1 MQGFKSPIDSW
12 VVKVVVGAHGA
23 IRVGTHRA
31 TGAGIENTD
40 ENSNWSRLTVIIVTS
55 TNHSWA
61 SKKYEEK
68 LKKRILKK
76 VLNLEWYWSNVLNV
90 DLLYG

>member
-1 MQGFKSPIDSW
+1 MTYSMRLHGQEKAVRKRKMQGFKSPIDSW

-40 ENSNWSRLTVIIVTS
+40 ENSN
-55 TNHSWA
+55 
-61 SKKYEEK
+61 
-68 LKKRILKK
+68 
-76 VLNLEWYWSNVLNV
+76 
-90 DLLYG
+90 